1 MKKSALIIWMLVF
14 IAFSVNAQ
22 EKFDGLDV
30 NLGNLYRLSDA
41 KTRSISPENFNGE
54 KGKGGM
60 ATTGTGLG
68 PSRELG
74 QKWKISPSVVIKKK
88 ATYTIAEIDGQG
100 SIQHIWMTPT

>member
-1 MKKSALIIWMLVF
+1 MQKLRGALFICMLMTT
-14 IAFSVNAQ
+14 AATAQ
-22 EKFDGLDV
+22 PKHNGID
-30 NLGNLYRLSDA
+30 NNMGNIFRMSDA

-60 ATTGTGLG
+60 ATTGTGAG
-68 PSRELG
+68 PGRELG

-100 SIQHIWMTPT
+100 SIQHIW